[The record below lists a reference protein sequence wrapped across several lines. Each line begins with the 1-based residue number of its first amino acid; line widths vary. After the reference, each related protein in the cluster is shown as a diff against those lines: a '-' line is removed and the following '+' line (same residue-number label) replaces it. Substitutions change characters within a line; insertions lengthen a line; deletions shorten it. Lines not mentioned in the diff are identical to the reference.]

1 MSTDK
6 DFTIS
11 ITATDRAGME
21 CQLDEAVDRAKALAL
36 QEGGQGIL
44 VTRTSPGS
52 FTVALSDMVPFGLTR
67 EHQEW

>member
-21 CQLDEAVDRAKALAL
+21 RQLEEAVAHAKALAL
-36 QEGGQGIL
+36 QERRQGIL
-44 VTRTSPGS
+44 VTRTSPNS